1 MTPCEYHKIFNN
13 AGNAGNFFPRGRQ
26 EWEFKWDFKPNIKLE
41 FYITRHYQNCGEKW
55 LKPMKAN
62 VFSNVSLFVICL

>member
-26 EWEFKWDFKPNIKLE
+26 EWEFKATEMGL
-41 FYITRHYQNCGEKW
+41 
-55 LKPMKAN
+55 
-62 VFSNVSLFVICL
+62 